1 MTPPSPLN
9 VPLKK
14 RPKHK
19 ITKNPNDQEEASAA
33 AALASLS
40 DKRKIP
46 VSEDSSSHATDNDGD
61 VSDSEASYTSQNKV
75 LPKAVH
81 APATNPMMVDHTYTD
96 YSVISER
103 TLAFLE
109 EGELDH
115 QAKLPEEEKK
125 VEERRIKKIKS
136 IFGDIGPSRK
146 NSGGVVKPFPEKL
159 MEVLDRTDMEGII
172 TWMPHGRAFIV
183 LQPGQL
189 KDIVLPRFFKQ
200 SKYMSFT
207 RQLNLWGF
215 KRITKGV
222 DAGAYYHELF
232 LRGRPRLSML
242 MRRQK
247 IKGTGIKLTPNP
259 ETEPDFYSISEKRP
273 LPAIDPLK
281 KESKPLPPLRH
292 TANPVR
298 TMEPRVNNYGN
309 MVRRLNNLNTNIR
322 QPQNQLVG
330 DQQVYP
336 FQNQMGGNNVG
347 GLMPPLN
354 QDFLG
359 GRPQN
364 FHAPNAHQFSQQP
377 SDAELVNMLQ
387 QKILVEQRQ
396 QQQNQNA
403 ILAAQQL
410 LNEVNRAPMNPV
422 SVPVSMS
429 VPTPGMGSNNMHIS
443 GLKQR
448 LLDAARSL
456 DNIQPQQQQPMMHP
470 PMHQQASFMN
480 DGGMNMN
487 SNNIHQMMVP
497 PPQQQPDSTSH
508 INALMTALQ
517 DTRNVAYATQARL
530 QQVTRDLANVQNRHA
545 L

>member
-1 MTPPSPLN
+1 MSPPSPQS

-14 RPKHK
+14 RSK
-19 ITKNPNDQEEASAA
+19 IVLDKKGKNSNNASDHEEEAAA

-40 DKRKIP
+40 EKAQAP
-46 VSEDSSSHATDNDGD
+46 VTSSLNHAEDDGD

-75 LPKAVH
+75 VPKPIH
-81 APATNPMMVDHTYTD
+81 APVTNPMMVNHTYTD
-96 YSVISER
+96 YSVISED

-109 EGELDH
+109 ADE
-115 QAKLPEEEKK
+115 QQNKLSEEEKEI
-125 VEERRIKKIKS
+125 EERRIRKIKK

-159 MEVLDRTDMEGII
+159 MEVLDRSDMENII

-183 LQPGQL
+183 LQPSQL

-200 SKYMSFT
+200 TKFMSFT

-259 ETEPDFYSISEKRP
+259 ETEPDFYRISDKRP
-273 LPAIDPLK
+273 LPAVDPSK
-281 KESKPLPPLRH
+281 KDCKPLPPLRH
-292 TANPVR
+292 SNPVR
-298 TMEPRVNNYGN
+298 PMESRVNSYDN
-309 MVRRLNNLNTNIR
+309 MVRRLNDLHGVR
-322 QPQNQLVG
+322 QPQNNIGEQ
-330 DQQVYP
+330 QQVYP
-336 FQNQMGGNNVG
+336 FQNPNQMSTLPGNNVR

-354 QDFLG
+354 PNLGNQDFLG
-359 GRPQN
+359 RQQN
-364 FHAPNAHQFSQQP
+364 FPNAHRSFQQP

-387 QKILVEQRQ
+387 QRILMEQQQQQ
-396 QQQNQNA
+396 QQQNA
-403 ILAAQQL
+403 ILSAQQL
-410 LNEVNRAPMNPV
+410 LSEVGRGPNMNPV
-422 SVPVSMS
+422 
-429 VPTPGMGSNNMHIS
+429 PTANMGGNSMHIS

-448 LLDAARSL
+448 LLEAARSL
-456 DNIQPQQQQPMMHP
+456 DNIQPQQQQPIMHHP
-470 PMHQQASFMN
+470 QHHQHFMN
-480 DGGMNMN
+480 DGGMN
-487 SNNIHQMMVP
+487 SSNIHQMMGV
-497 PPQQQPDSTSH
+497 PQQQPDSSSH
-508 INALMTALQ
+508 INALMNALQ
-517 DTRNVAYATQARL
+517 DTRNVAYSTQARL
-530 QQVTRDLANVQNRHA
+530 QQVTRELANVQNRHA